1 MEVSKGLH
9 FLKVEKRGVVDSSS
23 ILVVRDG
30 KGFSCVEIGGGGEA
44 NIRQTLGLFSAEGL
58 DVSDLHT
65 VIVSHTHADHMGAI
79 GYFRELLPGLKVVD
93 HELDAPY
100 LRDNGLLE
108 KAFDADLVAERFPGT
123 RFSILE
129 FYAAFCP
136 ISQTEPDRT
145 VTEGDRIECGEYTF
159 EVLHTPG
166 HHPGHMSL
174 YERRIGLLFVGDMIG
189 LEVPF
194 YTPSSGGVEGYV
206 ESLQKYLRLDPR
218 LILPSHGDLIDRPRE
233 AVESALAKVGRREER
248 ILEALRQG
256 PRTFHELL
264 AELFRSPAQHVFPGA
279 AVLAS
284 HLASLEREGLVGP
297 EGDGRF
303 RLI

>member
-1 MEVSKGLH
+1 MEIAKGLY
-9 FLKVEKRGVVDSSS
+9 FLEVEKRGVVDSSS
-23 ILVVRDG
+23 LLAVRDG

-44 NIRQTLGLFSAEGL
+44 NIRQTHGLLAAEGL

-79 GYFRELLPGLKVVD
+79 GYFRELLPGLVVVD

-100 LRDNGLLE
+100 LKDNRLLE

-123 RFSILE
+123 RFRILD

-145 VTEGDRIECGEYTF
+145 VTEGDRIECGDYAF

-166 HHPGHMSL
+166 HHPGHISL
-174 YERRIGLLFVGDMIG
+174 YERQLGLLFVGDMVG

-206 ESLQKYLRLDPR
+206 ESLQKYLRLDLR
-218 LILPSHGDLIDRPRE
+218 WILPSHGDLIDRPRE
-233 AVESALAKVGRREER
+233 AVRSALAKVSRREER
-248 ILEALRQG
+248 IHEALRRG

-264 AELFRSPAQHVFPGA
+264 AELFRFPSQHVFPGA
-279 AVLAS
+279 ALLAS
-284 HLASLEREGLVGP
+284 HLAKLEREGVVGP
-297 EGDGRF
+297 EQDGRF
-303 RLI
+303 ALV